1 MPRARSTLLRSLA
14 AASDVESSSQSS
26 WNTGSNGSSSA
37 GKKRARRTGTASDEE
52 LRAAAAAG
60 SAKAARQLRNRESA
74 RKSRMAKENEIEHL
88 RQENATIRAEYV
100 PSCQALSL
108 LNLPG
113 PFALAALPA
122 ALPHTPTAPSLCSPF
137 TTRLEEARSELEAAL
152 ARIAELEG
160 DCGTTKRARV
170 PEAAVTPVAA
180 VHSMSS
186 AATYGD
192 LMTIS
197 THSQASVN
205 AAQTLV
211 DLSGLFGG
219 LTA

>member
-26 WNTGSNGSSSA
+26 WNTGSNGSLSA
-37 GKKRARRTGTASDEE
+37 GKKRARRAGTASDEE

-100 PSCQALSL
+100 AYCQAHACCTLRLGPGATASASL
-108 LNLPG
+108 
-113 PFALAALPA
+113 ALPTQA
-122 ALPHTPTAPSLCSPF
+122 AAAPASPC
-137 TTRLEEARSELEAAL
+137 TRLEEARSELEAAL

-180 VHSMSS
+180 VHSTSA

>member
-88 RQENATIRAEYV
+88 RQENATIRAE
-100 PSCQALSL
+100 
-108 LNLPG
+108 
-113 PFALAALPA
+113 
-122 ALPHTPTAPSLCSPF
+122 
-137 TTRLEEARSELEAAL
+137 LEEARSELEAAL